1 MIGSIFLLY
10 CEITDLRKRHKG
22 QNLQCQ
28 LANEDDLQLKSV
40 IEEIVLRI
48 VFYIRIDY
56 HRNDFKQIVL
66 FWEIHSPL
74 IYIAR
79 IK

>member
-1 MIGSIFLLY
+1 MIRSIFLVY

-48 VFYIRIDY
+48 VFCIEMDY
-56 HRNDFKQIVL
+56 RRND
-66 FWEIHSPL
+66 
-74 IYIAR
+74 
-79 IK
+79 